1 MPALVNGR
9 PGGSIDPAD
18 RGLQYGDGLFETIA
32 VRDGRARFLDWHL
45 ERLAEGGRRLAL
57 PLPEV
62 ALLKNEIE
70 RAWPQGRAVVKLILT
85 RGVGER
91 GYRPTPIPQVTRIV
105 TGYAWPADFEAPKEG
120 IRLGVCRTRLGRN
133 AALAGIKH
141 LNRLEQVL
149 ARAECDDARMDEGL
163 MLDDREYAISGTMSN
178 LFFRL
183 ARGWVTPRV
192 TECGVSGVMRR
203 AFCAWAA
210 EQGVAIEE
218 RDVAVAE
225 LAAASAMLM
234 TNAVIGGRPIRMFAG
249 RALEVDP
256 AVGHFNAWLETQ

>member
-1 MPALVNGR
+1 MPAFVNGR
-9 PGGSIDPAD
+9 AGGCIDPAD

-32 VRDGRARFLDWHL
+32 VQDGRARFLDWHL

-57 PLPEV
+57 PLPEA
-62 ALLKNEIE
+62 ALLRSEIE
-70 RAWPQGRAVVKLILT
+70 RAWPRGRGVVKLILT

-91 GYRPTPIPQVTRIV
+91 GYRPPPDPLVTRIV
-105 TGYAWPADFEAPKEG
+105 TGYARPADFEAREAG
-120 IRLGVCRTRLGRN
+120 VRLGICRTRLGRN

-149 ARAECDDARMDEGL
+149 ARAECDDARMGEGI
-163 MLDDREYAISGTMSN
+163 MLDDRDHAISGTMSN

-192 TECGVSGVMRR
+192 TESGVSGVMRR

-210 EQGVAIEE
+210 GQDVAIEE
-218 RDVAVAE
+218 RDVPVAE

-234 TNAVIGGRPIRMFAG
+234 TNAVIGARPIRMFAG

-256 AVGHFNAWLETQ
+256 AVVHFNAWLESQ